1 MKRIIVLGSTG
12 SIGTQTLDVASRLKD
27 RIQVVALSAC
37 SNDRQL
43 LQQAR
48 QFGCSQVALTDL
60 DAAERLQ
67 RAAPDLTIHAGDQGL
82 EALARDIDGDLVV
95 VAVAGVCGLPATLA
109 AIDSGKA
116 IALASKE
123 VLVAAGQQVME
134 RAVQRGVSIVP
145 VDSEHSAIFQ
155 CLQGYRQQDV
165 ARLLITSSGGAVR
178 RVPIRDLPTVTAEQA
193 LRHPNWSMGAKITID
208 SATLMNKALE
218 IIEAHWLFG
227 IPVERIEVLIH
238 PQSIVHSL
246 VELRDG
252 SVLAQLGLPDM
263 RLPIQLALLHPERLD
278 TGLPR
283 LDLAKTGALTFRR
296 PSKNRYPALRLAIDA
311 LEAGGVL
318 PAAMNG
324 ANEAAV
330 QRFLNRE
337 IRFTDI
343 VRCVRSAMRACPYQ
357 EAQLDNIL
365 RADREARAHVAAW
378 TP

>member
-1 MKRIIVLGSTG
+1 MKRILVLGSTG
-12 SIGTQTLDVASRLKD
+12 SIGTQTLDVASRLQS
-27 RIQVVALSAC
+27 RIQVVGLSAHG
-37 SNDRQL
+37 NDVLL

-48 QFGCSQVALTDL
+48 QFGCSRVALIDP

-67 RAAPDLTIHAGDQGL
+67 RAAPDLNILAGECGL
-82 EALARDIDGDLVV
+82 EALARDADADLVV

-109 AIDSGKA
+109 AIESGKS

-134 RAVQRGVSIVP
+134 HAAQLGVLVAP

-155 CLQGYRQQDV
+155 CLQGYQPQDV

-178 RVPIRDLPTVTAEQA
+178 RVPLRDLPDVTPEQA

-218 IIEAHWLFG
+218 IIEARWLFG
-227 IPVERIEVLIH
+227 VPVERIEVLIH

-246 VELRDG
+246 VELQDG
-252 SVLAQLGLPDM
+252 SVLAQMGLPDM

-278 TGLPR
+278 SGLPR
-283 LDLAKTGALTFRR
+283 LDLTRTGALTFRR
-296 PSKNRYPALRLAIDA
+296 PSLQRYPALRLAAEA
-311 LEAGGVL
+311 LSAGGVL
-318 PAAMNG
+318 PAVLNG

-343 VRCVRSAMRACPYQ
+343 VRCVESAMRACASGCAAL
-357 EAQLDNIL
+357 EAIL
-365 RADREARAHVAAW
+365 EADREARAHVAAW
-378 TP
+378 TH

>member
-1 MKRIIVLGSTG
+1 MKRILVLGSTG
-12 SIGTQTLDVASRLKD
+12 SIGTQTLDVASRLQS
-27 RIQVVALSAC
+27 RIQVVGLSAHG
-37 SNDRQL
+37 NDVLL

-48 QFGCSQVALTDL
+48 QFGCSRVALIDP

-67 RAAPDLTIHAGDQGL
+67 RAAPDLNILAGECGL
-82 EALARDIDGDLVV
+82 EALARDADADLVV

-109 AIDSGKA
+109 AIESGKS

-123 VLVAAGQQVME
+123 VLVA
-134 RAVQRGVSIVP
+134 P

-155 CLQGYRQQDV
+155 CLQGYQPQDV

-178 RVPIRDLPTVTAEQA
+178 RVPLRDLPDVTPEQA

-218 IIEAHWLFG
+218 IIEARWLFG
-227 IPVERIEVLIH
+227 VPVERIEVLIH

-246 VELRDG
+246 VELQDG
-252 SVLAQLGLPDM
+252 SVLAQMGLPDM

-278 TGLPR
+278 SGLPR
-283 LDLAKTGALTFRR
+283 LDLTRTGALTFRR
-296 PSKNRYPALRLAIDA
+296 PSLQRYPALRLAAEA
-311 LEAGGVL
+311 LSAGGVL
-318 PAAMNG
+318 PAVLNG

-343 VRCVRSAMRACPYQ
+343 VRCVESAMRACASGCAAL
-357 EAQLDNIL
+357 EAIL
-365 RADREARAHVAAW
+365 EADREARAHVAAW
-378 TP
+378 TH